1 MPTSKPHLFD
11 LDHLVVIEFDIDNR
25 KMSHCSIWKHRFF
38 FLQKLQPVGPP
49 MSWSQM
55 VRKAQISMYVPVG
68 HHDDHHHHCHHP
80 HPHHPPCRLAIQ
92 RLRGAVNAFGRS
104 IYTACRPDQ
113 HPLRHL
119 YSPNNAS
126 INFHAYTHARIRGAS
141 VIKCALC
148 VQTQS
153 PSVSGGICSGCSN
166 VAREDACIGRKLW
179 LVDGIISHSL
189 F

>member
-1 MPTSKPHLFD
+1 METQILLSAEVTASGASNE
-11 LDHLVVIEFDIDNR
+11 LVSNGKESTNFYVCAFWPSR
-25 KMSHCSIWKHRFF
+25 
-38 FLQKLQPVGPP
+38 
-49 MSWSQM
+49 WSSSSLSPS
-55 VRKAQISMYVPVG
+55 ASSSPS
-68 HHDDHHHHCHHP
+68 
-80 HPHHPPCRLAIQ
+80 CRLAIQ

-113 HPLRHL
+113 QPLRHL

-153 PSVSGGICSGCSN
+153 PSVSGGVCSGCSN

-179 LVDGIISHSL
+179 LVDGIISHRL